1 MWYILISFTISAIV
15 RERSWKT
22 WKQRV
27 IITRVEIEK
36 HLNCKKTKSYEIVK
50 SLIDKKIIY
59 KDGSGSNTKYL
70 KIDWLLKAYCNQFE
84 QLEKELEA
92 AYNPVD
98 IAPIQHTMLS
108 KFNSSS

>member
-22 WKQRV
+22 WEQSV
-27 IITRVEIEK
+27 IITRVVIEK
-36 HLNCKKTKSYEIVK
+36 YLNCKKTKSYEIVK

-70 KIDWLLKAYCNQFE
+70 KIDWLLKKILQSIWTVR
-84 QLEKELEA
+84 KR
-92 AYNPVD
+92 VR
-98 IAPIQHTMLS
+98 
-108 KFNSSS
+108 SSV